1 MKIFKQMLKE
11 MKNGEG
17 RKFDPRKFG
26 SYENKIYIPPDF
38 DETNEEIVELF
49 ESERIK
55 EDKC

>member
-1 MKIFKQMLKE
+1 MLKE